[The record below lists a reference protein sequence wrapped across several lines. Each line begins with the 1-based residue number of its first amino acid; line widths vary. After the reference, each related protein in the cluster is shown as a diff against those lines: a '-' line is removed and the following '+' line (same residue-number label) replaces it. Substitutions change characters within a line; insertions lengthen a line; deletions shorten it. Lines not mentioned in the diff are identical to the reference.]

1 MSELLKEFDPLS
13 QDSNIPNISNSNTND
28 NDNNSITS
36 ETKTSPTKKPD
47 DNKEEYFFD
56 FQLFINDFKDP
67 DAEPLVKYTRSF
79 LNNFVTQRALWT
91 ASEQQKLINDFKLFI
106 YERFK
111 QFKPF
116 NEFSNAKLRNS
127 QEGIEKLIM
136 GKLYPLCFSPELLRK
151 IPIDKL
157 DDEHKNDILEDGF
170 LQEKIDEYV
179 FIELD
184 NLDVTK
190 KISLK
195 LGKFLKLAGKEL
207 NKINQFK
214 APRDKMVCILNAC
227 KIIFSILKHSKLEQD
242 GADSFIPLLIYVIIH
257 GNIAHLISNIKF
269 IERFRY
275 EKFLKSEDQYYL
287 SSLQGAIN
295 FITNLSKKDLTIPD
309 DEIYEKAY
317 NDNQTALKEKKKQ
330 QVESQNDNS
339 TQNKDIAIDNGQEYN
354 YNPIDEIA
362 SSMVS
367 MFNDFFIG
375 QPATTTTK
383 IEPQGKSTVATTT
396 ETVIATPPHV
406 TASTESISNDRKIR
420 KAVKKMEEQEQQETL
435 EALYDMFPDLPRELI
450 EDICIAKKYRTGV
463 CVDTL
468 LNLYE

>member
-13 QDSNIPNISNSNTND
+13 QDSNIPKTPKPQTSD
-28 NDNNSITS
+28 NDNHSITS

-47 DNKEEYFFD
+47 DNQEEYFFD

-67 DAEPLVKYTRSF
+67 NAEPLVKYTRSF
-79 LNNFVTQRALWT
+79 LNNFVTQRTLWT

-106 YERFK
+106 YEKFK

-116 NEFSNAKLRNS
+116 NEFNNAKLRNS

-136 GKLYPLCFSPELLRK
+136 GKLYPLCFSPELLKK

-157 DDEHKNDILEDGF
+157 DEEHKNDILEDGF
-170 LQEKIDEYV
+170 LQEKIDEYA

-214 APRDKMVCILNAC
+214 APRDKIVCILNTC

-242 GADSFIPLLIYVIIH
+242 GADSFVPLLIYVIIH
-257 GNIAHLISNIKF
+257 GNIAHLISNIRF

-287 SSLQGAIN
+287 SSLQGATN
-295 FITNLSKKDLTIPD
+295 FITNLSKKDLAIPD
-309 DEIYEKAY
+309 DEIYEKTY
-317 NDNQTALKEKKKQ
+317 NDNQIRLKEKKKHDI
-330 QVESQNDNS
+330 ESQDENAV
-339 TQNKDIAIDNGQEYN
+339 QNKNMAIDNGQEYN

-375 QPATTTTK
+375 QPATVTK
-383 IEPQGKSTVATTT
+383 IEPQGKSTVATAP
-396 ETVIATPPHV
+396 ETVTATPLHATV
-406 TASTESISNDRKIR
+406 SSESISNDRKIK
-420 KAVKKMEEQEQQETL
+420 KAVKKMEEQEQKETL
-435 EALYDMFPDLPRELI
+435 EALYDMFPDLPREII